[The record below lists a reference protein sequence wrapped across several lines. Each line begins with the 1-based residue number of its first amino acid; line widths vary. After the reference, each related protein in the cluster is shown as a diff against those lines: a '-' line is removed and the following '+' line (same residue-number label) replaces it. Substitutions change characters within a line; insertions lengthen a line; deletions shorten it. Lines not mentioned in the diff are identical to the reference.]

1 MWESYGPYELYVFSL
16 YWICTVLTTVGYG
29 DFSGT
34 NEREYLYS
42 IFLEF
47 AGLLLFSILT
57 GLLIQL
63 ISIRSDFEAMCSE
76 YLENCNKWIMKL
88 ERANDHK
95 GETFMPPQ
103 MYRTII
109 SFTEAAF
116 RHDHNL
122 IIEEAN
128 FYYQLKPQDQTI
140 LIKQL
145 FKEFRREFKFFFDPC
160 EQGFIN
166 ECIINLAT
174 RRWER
179 GNGLKSQ
186 MVHKHGIKM

>member
-1 MWESYGPYELYVFSL
+1 MLWIELGLHYEDGWINKLKEEDYDGVWASYGPYELYTFSL

-29 DFSGT
+29 DFSGK

-57 GLLIQL
+57 GLLIQF
-63 ISIRSDFEAMCSE
+63 ITVKQNFESMCSN
-76 YLENCNKWIMKL
+76 YLENCNKWIMKM
-88 ERANDHK
+88 ERANDSK
-95 GETFMPPQ
+95 GETYMPSE

-109 SFTEAAF
+109 TFTEAAF

-128 FYYQLKPQDQTI
+128 FYYQLKPRD
-140 LIKQL
+140 
-145 FKEFRREFKFFFDPC
+145 
-160 EQGFIN
+160 
-166 ECIINLAT
+166 
-174 RRWER
+174 
-179 GNGLKSQ
+179 
-186 MVHKHGIKM
+186 

>member
-1 MWESYGPYELYVFSL
+1 MYTFSL

-47 AGLLLFSILT
+47 AGLLLFSLLT

-63 ISIRSDFEAMCSE
+63 IPIKSNFEIMCSK
-76 YLENCNKWIMKL
+76 YLEDCNKWITRL
-88 ERANDHK
+88 ECAHDNT
-95 GETFMPPQ
+95 GETFMPSELYRSL
-103 MYRTII
+103 MRTID
-109 SFTEAAF
+109 AAF

-128 FYYQLKPQDQTI
+128 FYY
-140 LIKQL
+140 
-145 FKEFRREFKFFFDPC
+145 
-160 EQGFIN
+160 
-166 ECIINLAT
+166 
-174 RRWER
+174 
-179 GNGLKSQ
+179 
-186 MVHKHGIKM
+186 